1 MRQYN
6 TYSGDKYYWGIS
18 VTSYVFM
25 YWPRF
30 YSLFTVAPPSSI
42 RTHFYWGIVMGKFNF
57 RIGTKLGIAAG
68 LGVALVGGMLVNQQ
82 VGNALIEKYAHY
94 SSLNYIYKGIAQEV
108 SIATQRGYRATAG
121 IELAISTEQL
131 NQSNAEM
138 QSSIAEAV
146 KQLGIVHAAVLR
158 PQLKTIY
165 SDARTAA
172 EGYLAAG
179 NELVAVQTARLE
191 QLAKRGQATEAWT
204 KGLDG
209 LLASPALAALSNRR
223 EIEAQLFEAS
233 AAFNLARAASWRYAA
248 KAESAQKDLALSNA
262 GKAVEIL
269 NRAQKLSDAKG
280 IGGGIE
286 GLVAA
291 AGAFKARTEEVIKSD
306 DQKTKIVSERLGP
319 GAKTID
325 AEVGKGMK
333 INGDSVK
340 VRQDEV
346 TEAMSR
352 AGQIGLAVGILVML
366 VLIGAAVFSM
376 LNVAR
381 PIRRIGDVLL
391 ELAKGNET
399 VEIPYATRGD
409 EIGDAARSA
418 QTFRDNVV
426 EQQRLAEAVKQSAK
440 QRDEQT
446 RHMEVA
452 VENFRITSDQLLSS
466 VGENA
471 AIMHDTAHALTG
483 VAGDA
488 TTQAVSAAAAS
499 EETATNVQTVAAAT
513 EELAISIQEI
523 GRRVEQATR
532 VVREAG
538 STTER
543 SASEIENLATAGQRI
558 GDVVG
563 LIQAIAAQTNLLA
576 LNATIEAARAG
587 EAGRGFAVVA
597 SEVKSLA
604 AQTAKATEEIALQ
617 VAGIQSSTKSAVDAV
632 REVAVAMREI
642 DEVTTAIAGAVEEQG
657 AATREI
663 SQNVQMA
670 SQGTQT
676 LSSNISS
683 VNGAIGETNRS
694 AVAVR
699 SASDNVTTQAN
710 NLTEEVKKFF
720 VALRSAALDRRQSE
734 DPNFRGPERRQDRAA
749 SRGTTTKA
757 A

>member
-1 MRQYN
+1 MR
-6 TYSGDKYYWGIS
+6 
-18 VTSYVFM
+18 
-25 YWPRF
+25 
-30 YSLFTVAPPSSI
+30 
-42 RTHFYWGIVMGKFNF
+42 KFNF

-68 LGVALVGGMLVNQQ
+68 LGVLLVGGMLVNQQ
-82 VGNALIEKYAHY
+82 VGNALIEKYALY
-94 SSLNYIYKGIAQEV
+94 VSLNYINKGTGQDATIAL
-108 SIATQRGYRATAG
+108 QRTYRAAAR
-121 IELAISTEQL
+121 IELADSSEQL
-131 NQSNAEM
+131 NQGNAELQPNM
-138 QSSIAEAV
+138 AEAL
-146 KQLGIVHAAVLR
+146 KQLLINHERILR
-158 PQLKTIY
+158 PQLKAIY
-165 SDARTAA
+165 WEAKLAGER
-172 EGYLAAG
+172 YLAAA
-179 NELVAVQTARLE
+179 NDLVAVQKTRFE
-191 QLAKRGQATEAWT
+191 QLAKRGEASEAWS

-209 LLASPALAALSNRR
+209 LLASPALVALPNRR

-233 AAFNLARAASWRYAA
+233 AAFNLARAAGWRYAST
-248 KAESAQKDLALSNA
+248 AEPTQKDLALHSA
-262 GKAVEIL
+262 GQAAELLK
-269 NRAQKLSDAKG
+269 RAQKLPDAKA
-280 IGGGIE
+280 IAGGIE

-291 AGAFKARTEEVIKSD
+291 AGAFKALTEEIIKSD
-306 DQKTKIVSERLGP
+306 DQRTKIVSERLAP
-319 GAKTID
+319 NAKTID
-325 AEVGKGMK
+325 AQIGKGTQ
-333 INGDSVK
+333 INGDSVQ
-340 VRQDEV
+340 VRQDEL
-346 TEAMSR
+346 TGAMTR
-352 AGQIGLAVGILVML
+352 AAQIGLTVGLMVIV
-366 VLIGAAVFSM
+366 VLIGAAVFSI

-391 ELAKGNET
+391 ELAKGNE
-399 VEIPYATRGD
+399 VAEIPYATRGD
-409 EIGDAARSA
+409 EVGDAARSA
-418 QTFRDNVV
+418 QKFRDNVV
-426 EQQRLAEAVKQSAK
+426 EQQRLAEAVKQAAK

-446 RHMEVA
+446 RHMEAA
-452 VENFRITSDQLLSS
+452 VESFRATSDILLGS

-471 AIMHDTAHALTG
+471 TIMHDTAHALTG

-543 SASEIENLATAGQRI
+543 SASEIENLAAAGQRI

-597 SEVKSLA
+597 SEVKNLA

-699 SASDNVTTQAN
+699 AASDNVTEQAN

-720 VALRSAALDRRQSE
+720 VALRSATLDRRQGD
-734 DPNFRGPERRQDRAA
+734 DPNYKGPERRQDRAA
-749 SRGTTTKA
+749 SRGTSKA

>member
-1 MRQYN
+1 
-6 TYSGDKYYWGIS
+6 
-18 VTSYVFM
+18 M
-25 YWPRF
+25 YWPKF
-30 YSLFTVAPPSSI
+30 YILFTGARPSSS
-42 RTHFYWGIVMGKFNF
+42 RTHFYWEIAMRRFNF

-68 LGVALVGGMLVNQQ
+68 LGVLLVGGMLVNQQ
-82 VGNALIEKYAHY
+82 VGNALIEKYALY
-94 SSLNYIYKGIAQEV
+94 TSLNHTYKGIGQEA
-108 SIATQRGYRATAG
+108 SIATQRAYHATTG
-121 IELAISTEQL
+121 IERAGSPEQL
-131 NQSNAEM
+131 RQSNAEM
-138 QSSIAEAV
+138 QSSIAEAL
-146 KQLGIVHAAVLR
+146 KQIGIVHERVLR
-158 PQLKTIY
+158 AQLKVIY
-165 SDARTAA
+165 SDARTAV
-172 EGYLAAG
+172 ERYLAAG
-179 NELVAVQTARLE
+179 NDLVAVQTARFE
-191 QLAKRGQATEAWT
+191 QLAKRGQASEAWT

-209 LLASPALAALSNRR
+209 LSASPALAALPNRR
-223 EIEAQLFEAS
+223 EIEAQLFEAG

-248 KAESAQKDLALSNA
+248 TAEPAQKDLALSSIGQA
-262 GKAVEIL
+262 AEIL
-269 NRAQKLSDAKG
+269 KRAQKLSDAKA
-280 IGGGIE
+280 IAGGIE

-291 AGAFKARTEEVIKSD
+291 AGAFKALTEEVIKSD
-306 DQKTKIVSERLGP
+306 DQRAKIVSDRLGP
-319 GAKTID
+319 GAKSID
-325 AEVGKGMK
+325 AELAKGMQ
-333 INGDSVK
+333 INGDSVQ
-340 VRQDEV
+340 VRQNDLDA
-346 TEAMSR
+346 AMAR
-352 AGQIGLAVGILVML
+352 ASQIGLVVGLMVIL

-391 ELAKGNET
+391 ELAKGND
-399 VEIPYATRGD
+399 VAEIPYATRGD

-418 QTFRDNVV
+418 QTFRDNVA
-426 EQQRLAEAVKQSAK
+426 EQQRLAAAVKQAAK

-446 RHMEVA
+446 RHMETA
-452 VENFRITSDQLLSS
+452 VENFRATSDKLLGS

-471 AIMHDTAHALTG
+471 AIMHDTAEALTS

-543 SASEIENLATAGQRI
+543 SASEIENLAAAGQRI

-597 SEVKSLA
+597 SEVKNLA

-617 VAGIQSSTKSAVDAV
+617 VSGIQSSTKSAVDAV

-642 DEVTTAIAGAVEEQG
+642 DEVTAAIAGAVEEQG

-699 SASDNVTTQAN
+699 SASDNVTTQAQ

-720 VALRSAALDRRQSE
+720 VALRSATLDRRQGD
-734 DPNFRGPERRQDRAA
+734 DPNYRGPERREDRAA
-749 SRGTTTKA
+749 SPGTSKA

>member
-1 MRQYN
+1 MR
-6 TYSGDKYYWGIS
+6 
-18 VTSYVFM
+18 
-25 YWPRF
+25 
-30 YSLFTVAPPSSI
+30 
-42 RTHFYWGIVMGKFNF
+42 KFNF

-68 LGVALVGGMLVNQQ
+68 LGVLLVGGMLINQQ
-82 VGNALIEKYAHY
+82 VGNALIEKYALY
-94 SSLNYIYKGIAQEV
+94 TSLNYIYKGITQEV
-108 SIATQRGYRATAG
+108 SIATQRAYRATAE
-121 IELAISTEQL
+121 IERASSTEQL
-131 NQSNAEM
+131 RQSAAEM
-138 QSSIAEAV
+138 QSSTAEAI
-146 KQLGIVHAAVLR
+146 KQLGSLHERVLR
-158 PQLKTIY
+158 AQLKTIY
-165 SDARTAA
+165 SDAKTAA
-172 EGYLAAG
+172 ERYLAGG
-179 NELVAVQTARLE
+179 NDLVAVQTARLE
-191 QLAKRGQATEAWT
+191 QLAKRGQTTQAWT
-204 KGLDG
+204 KGLEG
-209 LLASPALAALSNRR
+209 LSASSALAALPNRR
-223 EIEAQLFEAS
+223 EIETHLFEAS

-248 KAESAQKDLALSNA
+248 TAEAAQKDLALSSA
-262 GKAVEIL
+262 GHAAEIL
-269 NRAQKLSDAKG
+269 KRAQKLPEAKA
-280 IGGGIE
+280 IAGGIE

-291 AGAFKARTEEVIKSD
+291 AGAFKALTEEVIKSD
-306 DQKTKIVSERLGP
+306 DQRAKLVSERLGP
-319 GAKTID
+319 IARTID
-325 AEVGKGMK
+325 TEVGKGGK
-333 INGDSVK
+333 INGDSVQ
-340 VRQDEV
+340 VRQDEL

-352 AGQIGLAVGILVML
+352 AGQIGLAVGLMVIL

-391 ELAKGNET
+391 ELAKGNE
-399 VEIPYATRGD
+399 VAEIPYAARGD

-418 QTFRDNVV
+418 QTFRDNVA
-426 EQQRLAEAVKQSAK
+426 EQQRLAEAVKVAAR

-446 RHMEVA
+446 RHMEEAVA
-452 VENFRITSDQLLSS
+452 SFRATSDQLLGS

-532 VVREAG
+532 VVRQAG

-543 SASEIENLATAGQRI
+543 SASEIENLAAAGQRI

-597 SEVKSLA
+597 SEVKNLA
-604 AQTAKATEEIALQ
+604 AQTAKATEEIAQQ
-617 VAGIQSSTKSAVDAV
+617 VSGIQSSTKSAVDAV

-699 SASDNVTTQAN
+699 TASDNVTAQAQ

-720 VALRSAALDRRQSE
+720 AALRSAALDRRQGD
-734 DPNFRGPERRQDRAA
+734 DPNYKGPDRRVASRAA
-749 SRGTTTKA
+749 ASKA